1 MSLCFPGPVLGRSF
15 SQLFLR
21 VSGFFFSWM
30 GSTWAIPGPLRGGRG
45 PVPDR
50 GYCCKWLLL
59 QQLDLDLKKEGG
71 VVFVNTSLAAQIAAS
86 ASSGF
91 C

>member
-1 MSLCFPGPVLGRSF
+1 MFSRACAWKKLLATFPACFRI
-15 SQLFLR
+15 
-21 VSGFFFSWM
+21 FFSWM